1 MNAVRRVAPVLIE
14 QGQYQWPWLGVEQ
27 ASVNLLIMEANNL
40 NTQQGVYIDSVV
52 EDSPADQAGLQ
63 GSTGS
68 TTVGG
73 LDIPVPTGG
82 DVVVAI
88 NGQSIIDSNHLLSQI
103 AFSNP
108 GDTIELTI
116 LRDGEQQQLTVT
128 LEARPQ
134 NFGP

>member
-1 MNAVRRVAPVLIE
+1 MAL
-14 QGQYQWPWLGVEQ
+14 
-27 ASVNLLIMEANNL
+27 
-40 NTQQGVYIDSVV
+40 
-52 EDSPADQAGLQ
+52 AGR
-63 GSTGS
+63 STGS
-68 TTVGG
+68 TTVAG

-88 NGQSIIDSNHLLSQI
+88 NGQSPIDANQLLSEI

-116 LRDGEQQQLTVT
+116 LRDGQEQQITVT